1 MFGPA
6 QPISPAEMSVSTPEA
21 STPESATESEPAR
34 TPLGEDQL
42 RELVASLGDL
52 PSLPDIALRA
62 MRLAEDPDWDLKKL
76 EQTIRRD
83 QGLAARFLR
92 LANSAFFGARCTI
105 TTLDRAINLV
115 GITRVQSVLLAAGL
129 EGLHQSKK
137 SNFKGRILWEHA
149 LAVACMSQHLAKQS
163 GIGDPEE
170 AFMAGLLH
178 DIGRPIMDDVFH
190 DKYGEAIA
198 LVEDGSAAS
207 LLSAEQRIFK
217 FDHTDVGY
225 VVVSAW
231 GFPPHIG
238 QAIRFHHDP
247 TMAENA
253 TDLCAVVSLANSM
266 CARLQL
272 GPDQQPDLDL
282 EALASTKLLGLE
294 GRTEA
299 LFEQMPQLVAE
310 ASLL

>member
-6 QPISPAEMSVSTPEA
+6 RPISPAEMSVITPEA

-149 LAVACMSQHLAKQS
+149 LAVACMSQYLAKQS

-178 DIGRPIMDDVFH
+178 DIGRPIMDDVFPRQVWRGH
-190 DKYGEAIA
+190 CTGRGRVGRIVAQRRAADLQVRPHRCRIRRRVGLGI
-198 LVEDGSAAS
+198 SAA
-207 LLSAEQRIFK
+207 
-217 FDHTDVGY
+217 Y
-225 VVVSAW
+225 W
-231 GFPPHIG
+231 
-238 QAIRFHHDP
+238 
-247 TMAENA
+247 
-253 TDLCAVVSLANSM
+253 
-266 CARLQL
+266 
-272 GPDQQPDLDL
+272 
-282 EALASTKLLGLE
+282 
-294 GRTEA
+294 
-299 LFEQMPQLVAE
+299 
-310 ASLL
+310 